1 VAEPEPELV
10 RWTVRVAASGLE
22 QALARMLEAF
32 PDGVTEEVDGD
43 EVVLAG
49 YLPAGRTPAV
59 DADPEPVEPG
69 WREAWRAFHRPVVV
83 GPFWVGPPWLTPD
96 PDLDPIVIEP
106 GLAFGTGA
114 HGSTRAA
121 LELLVRDPV
130 PRAALLDI
138 GCGSGVLAIA
148 AARLGHAPVSAL
160 DRDPHAVRATT
171 ANARDNGVTV
181 QAWAADALADDVP
194 EAPLQLANLQLE
206 LLEPLFARG
215 ITGPRVIVSGLL
227 ETERFAPAG
236 YELRDRATA
245 DGWQALLLERG

>member
-1 VAEPEPELV
+1 MAEPEPELV
-10 RWTVRVAASGLE
+10 RWTVRVAATGVE
-22 QALARMLEAF
+22 EALARMLDAF
-32 PDGVTEEVDGD
+32 PDGVTEEVEGD

-59 DADPEPVEPG
+59 DAVPEPVEPG

-83 GPFWVGPPWLTPD
+83 GPFWVGPPWLSPD
-96 PDLDPIVIEP
+96 PGREAIVIEP

-121 LELLVRDPV
+121 LELLVRDPE
-130 PRAALLDI
+130 PRGLLLDI

-148 AARLGHAPVSAL
+148 AARLGHGPVSAL
-160 DRDPHAVRATT
+160 DRDPHAVRATI
-171 ANARDNGVTV
+171 ANARDNGAEVT
-181 QAWAADALADDVP
+181 AWEADALADELP
-194 EAPLQLANLQLE
+194 WAPLQLANLQLE

-215 ITGPRVIVSGLL
+215 VTGPRVIVSGLL
-227 ETERFAPAG
+227 EAERFAPTG
-236 YELRDRATA
+236 YTRRDRATA